1 MIDRA
6 RRGEADALGILLE
19 KHRHDL
25 RAAARALVGQALR
38 AKIDPSD
45 LVQETFLKA
54 NRDFA
59 NFEGR
64 DEAELRA
71 WLRTILAR
79 CLADQI
85 KYHSRRVRAY
95 RRQTSLDVLLQGS
108 RSAVQRSLAARGPSP
123 SEGAV
128 RREQAVILAD
138 AVERLPEDYRKV
150 YELRTLQHLSFE
162 DVAPRM
168 NRSVGAVR
176 MLWAR
181 ALERLN
187 SILEERA

>member
-1 MIDRA
+1 MIERA
-6 RRGEADALGILLE
+6 RRGEVDALGILLE
-19 KHRHDL
+19 QHRHDL
-25 RAAARALVGQALR
+25 RGAARALVGHALR
-38 AKIDPSD
+38 AKVDPSD

-59 NFEGR
+59 SFEGR

-71 WLRTILAR
+71 WLRTILVR
-79 CLADQI
+79 CLADQVRHH
-85 KYHSRRVRAY
+85 KRRVRAY
-95 RRQTSLDVLLQGS
+95 QRQVSLDALLLGS

-128 RREQAVILAD
+128 RREQTVMLAD
-138 AVERLPEDYRKV
+138 AVDRLPEDYRKV
-150 YELRTLQHLSFE
+150 YQLRTLQHLSFE
-162 DVAPRM
+162 DIAPRM

-187 SILEERA
+187 SILEGRL